1 MNISVVNFTGK
12 AQVGRE
18 KARARLAGSD
28 NAKKR
33 VCARCIFGGGLKPR
47 QKREMEFLVGGVG
60 YGLVE
65 LLWRGETH
73 WSMVLTGGACLIA
86 ICALNRRLRG
96 KHLLL
101 RAAACAGTITLVE
114 FCVGMLVNRWLGLCV
129 WDYSGMF
136 GNVLGQICPLYT
148 FLWFL
153 LSLPICMVVKKMAKR
168 GE

>member
-1 MNISVVNFTGK
+1 MNVSGAKFGK
-12 AQVGRE
+12 TAASGRAAE
-18 KARARLAGSD
+18 K
-28 NAKKR
+28 KK
-33 VCARCIFGGGLKPR
+33 VCARCVYGGGLKPR
-47 QKREMEFLVGGVG
+47 QKREMEFLIGGVG

-73 WSMVLTGGACLIA
+73 WSMVLTGGACLIS
-86 ICALNRRLRG
+86 ICSLNRRLRG

-101 RAAACAGTITLVE
+101 RAAACAAAITFFE
-114 FCVGMLVNRWLGLCV
+114 FCVGMLVNRWLCLGV

-148 FLWFL
+148 FFWFL
-153 LSLPICMVVKKMAKR
+153 LSLPVCAVVKKMGNS